1 MKLKLEL
8 GHVGN
13 LAICQADNQVCHY
26 SDKPNFPLILA
37 WKCIKLNLLLFKE
50 KRLYNL

>member
-8 GHVGN
+8 GHVEI

-26 SDKPNFPLILA
+26 SDKPNFPFILA
-37 WKCIKLNLLLFKE
+37 
-50 KRLYNL
+50 